1 MFSFE
6 LIVDDVQN
14 IVLCVN
20 NVELKRKSCWF
31 V

>member
-1 MFSFE
+1 MFYFE

-20 NVELKRKSCWF
+20 NVELKRKRC
-31 V
+31 